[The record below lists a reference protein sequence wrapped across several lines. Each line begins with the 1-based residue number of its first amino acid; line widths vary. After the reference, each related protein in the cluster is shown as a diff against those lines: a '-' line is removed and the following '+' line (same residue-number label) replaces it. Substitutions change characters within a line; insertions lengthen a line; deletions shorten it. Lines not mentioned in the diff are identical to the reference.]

1 MPAGVVDEARE
12 LATHGDVF
20 DAWDDPDGSDPAL
33 RTAAA
38 VVTYADLVPTPAGT
52 AQRVHTAPTDTAA
65 FLRLALAVWAA
76 DGSLVVTRGEPDPA
90 VLAARLVAE
99 GVTDPR

>member
-1 MPAGVVDEARE
+1 MH
-12 LATHGDVF
+12 T
-20 DAWDDPDGSDPAL
+20 
-33 RTAAA
+33 
-38 VVTYADLVPTPAGT
+38 GT
-52 AQRVHTAPTDTAA
+52 TDTAA

-99 GVTDPR
+99 GVTDSR